1 MFSRDGVID
10 KFGSIK
16 KIRSI
21 IKIESFLSMIA
32 TSKTNFRDGGEG
44 GETTELSPASSQVAN
59 YILH

>member
-21 IKIESFLSMIA
+21 IEIESMIA
-32 TSKTNFRDGGEG
+32 TSKTNSRDGGEG
-44 GETTELSPASSQVAN
+44 GETTELSPASSQV
-59 YILH
+59 